1 MSPPPLPESPPPDP
15 APVSTA
21 AAFLQGAKAAVSTVF
36 VYVTIGTYLGIGAL
50 SHDLGFSLVW
60 SVICT
65 LLVWAGP
72 AQVILISGLGGGA
85 AQIEIAIA
93 VALSGVRLM
102 PMIVSIVPIMRGAGT
117 RNRDLILPA
126 HFIAVMIW
134 SLGLQL
140 LPKVPRENRVTFVI
154 GMGTAFSIVAA
165 AATVTGYYLAAG
177 LPSVLTAAL
186 LMLTP
191 LAFLMSIAG
200 NARMLS
206 DRLALALGLVIAPIL
221 AAYQVQLDLL
231 WSGLI
236 AGTLAFAAH
245 RLREFLR

>member
-1 MSPPPLPESPPPDP
+1 MSPPPPPAPPPLP
-15 APVSTA
+15 TA
-21 AAFLQGAKAAVSTVF
+21 TAFLRGMKAAVTNVF

-50 SHDLGFSLVW
+50 SHDLGFSLAW

-65 LLVWAGP
+65 VLVWAGP

-102 PMIVSIVPIMRGAGT
+102 PMVVSIIPIMRGPRT

-134 SLGLQL
+134 SLGLRL
-140 LPKVPRENRVTFVI
+140 LSNVPRENRVTFTI
-154 GMGTAFSIVAA
+154 GMGTSFSIVAS
-165 AATVTGYYLAAG
+165 AATIAGFYLAAG
-177 LPSVLTAAL
+177 LPLVLTAAL

-191 LAFLMSIAG
+191 LAFLMSIAA
-200 NARMLS
+200 NARALS
-206 DRLALALGLVIAPIL
+206 DRLALVLGLVIAPVL
-221 AAYQVQLDLL
+221 VWYQVQLDLL

-236 AGTLAFAAH
+236 GGTLAFGAH
-245 RLREFLR
+245 RLREALR